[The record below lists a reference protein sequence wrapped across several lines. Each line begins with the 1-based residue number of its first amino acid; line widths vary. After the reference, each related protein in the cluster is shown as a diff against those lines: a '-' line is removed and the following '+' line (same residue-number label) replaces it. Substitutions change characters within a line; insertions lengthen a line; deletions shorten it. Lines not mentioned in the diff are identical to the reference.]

1 MSLVVPFFCPSVVI
15 RSRFSS
21 RARVLPSFYVMCSA
35 TGARLQAE
43 GYRRKATGGRLQA
56 AIAQIS
62 EKEYHT
68 QLRKA
73 YPPAGLA
80 PAGSICDRGNML
92 GQTAL
97 A

>member
-1 MSLVVPFFCPSVVI
+1 MSLVVPFLCPSVVI

-35 TGARLQAE
+35 TG
-43 GYRRKATGGRLQA
+43 GRLQA

-73 YPPAGLA
+73 YPPSWPSSSWEHMRSRQYARADRAG
-80 PAGSICDRGNML
+80 IEEV
-92 GQTAL
+92 
-97 A
+97 